1 MNRKDFIKTAS
12 LATILTMTGL
22 TLQSC
27 SSDSEDTD
35 PTNGNDDDNNNGNT
49 GGGSASTIS
58 FSIED
63 SPFNALQQNQGW
75 VLHPQNDI
83 LLVTVGSTISAFT
96 SVCTHSGCSR
106 DWDFNQVFTCSCHGS
121 QFDTNGSVVTGPAT
135 SALRKLTV
143 ARDGNTVT
151 VTL

>member
-1 MNRKDFIKTAS
+1 MNRKYFIKTAS
-12 LATILTMTGL
+12 LATILSMTGL

-27 SSDSEDTD
+27 SSDSEDID
-35 PTNGNDDDNNNGNT
+35 PNNGNDDNNGGGT
-49 GGGSASTIS
+49 GGNQSSTIS
-58 FSIED
+58 FSVED

-83 LLVTVGSTISAFT
+83 LLVNVGGTISAFT

-106 DWDFNQVFTCSCHGS
+106 DWVYNQVFTCRCHGS
-121 QFDTNGSVVTGPAT
+121 QFDTNGSVVTGPA
-135 SALRKLTV
+135 SSPLRILTV

-151 VTL
+151 VTF